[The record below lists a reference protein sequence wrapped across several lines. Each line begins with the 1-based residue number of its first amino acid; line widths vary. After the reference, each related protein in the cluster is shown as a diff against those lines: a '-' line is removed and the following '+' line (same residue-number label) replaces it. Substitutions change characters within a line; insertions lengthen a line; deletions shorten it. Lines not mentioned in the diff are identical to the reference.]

1 MKGFIK
7 GIIYLLGSMVAF
19 GITVMIV
26 IAGIDYAEK
35 YFDED
40 ELATVPA
47 TPLVS
52 KNKEVKPTPVIINH
66 LPISFDHLSE
76 ESQQTLNEHFK
87 KEQ

>member
-19 GITVMIV
+19 GITVGIV

-35 YFDED
+35 YFAKE
-40 ELATVPA
+40 EITTVSE
-47 TPLVS
+47 TPSVS
-52 KNKEVKPTPVIINH
+52 KNKEYRKTPVN
-66 LPISFDHLSE
+66 FDYLSN
-76 ESQQTLNEHFK
+76 ESQETLNEHFK